1 MIIGIQHSGSG
12 LGNQLA
18 RYVMTR
24 VKALDKGLDFGIAC
38 PENFKGQSFMKLDMG
53 QPIPF
58 KTHTEMPAG
67 KVVVECDWPLYQ
79 EDPFNPDYSF
89 EVKDHTIIDGE
100 FQGEQYFEH
109 RRKEID
115 EWLKVEPLDMPD
127 DLCIIGFR
135 GGEYRFTNW
144 FLPKSYWDKSMFH
157 MRCQGTSIGKEMKF
171 RVVTDD
177 PETAS
182 RFFPGIEI
190 THEIGMDWR
199 QVRYA
204 KNLIIA
210 NSSFYILPAWL
221 NKEAYVIAPLHWAGY
236 NTGTWHLKQN
246 QYKQFHY
253 IQ

>member
-1 MIIGIQHSGSG
+1 MLIGIFHSGSG

-24 VKALDKGLDFGIAC
+24 VKALDTGVDFGMAC

-79 EDPFNPDYSF
+79 EDPFNPDYF
-89 EVKDHTIIDGE
+89 FKVKDNTILDGE
-100 FQGEQYFEH
+100 FQGEHYFEH

-135 GGEYRFTNW
+135 GGEYKYTNW
-144 FLPKSYWDKSMFH
+144 FLPQSYWDNAMHIMADKGVKH
-157 MRCQGTSIGKEMKF
+157 F

-182 RFFPGIEI
+182 RFFPGVEI

-221 NKEAYVIAPLHWAGY
+221 NKKAHVIAPLHWAGY
-236 NTGTWHLKQN
+236 NKGEWHLKQN
-246 QYKQFHY
+246 HYEQFQYIK
-253 IQ
+253 

>member
-1 MIIGIQHSGSG
+1 MIIGIFHSGSG

-24 VKALDKGLDFGIAC
+24 VKALDMGVDFGMAC
-38 PENFKGQSFMKLDMG
+38 PENFKGQSFMNLDMG
-53 QPIPF
+53 KPVPF

-67 KVVVECDWPLYQ
+67 KVIVESEWPLYQ
-79 EDPFNPDYSF
+79 EDPFNPVYDF
-89 EVKDHTIIDGE
+89 IIKDNTIIDGE

-115 EWLKVEPLDMPD
+115 EWLRVEPLDMPD

-144 FLPKSYWDKSMFH
+144 FLPQSYWNTAMRMMADKGVKH
-157 MRCQGTSIGKEMKF
+157 F

-210 NSSFYILPAWL
+210 NSSFFIFPAWL
-221 NKEAYVIAPLHWAGY
+221 NERAHVISPNFWAGY
-236 NTGTWHLKQN
+236 NQGKWHLSQN
-246 QYKQFHY
+246 EYKRFNY
-253 IQ
+253 I